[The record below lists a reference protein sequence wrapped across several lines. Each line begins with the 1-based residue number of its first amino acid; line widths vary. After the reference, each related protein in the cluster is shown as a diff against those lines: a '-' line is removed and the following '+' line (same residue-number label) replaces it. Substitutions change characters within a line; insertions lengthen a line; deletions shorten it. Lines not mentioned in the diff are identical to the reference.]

1 MSQSGQC
8 PALLIYEDGTGRLV
22 VTSDLPA
29 MLDEVSTRYLIG
41 DILID
46 RRGRVFELAYA
57 STPNLVVAALCDGR
71 APPIEV
77 TARYSDEDVDRLVMG
92 VVGLHADDLTKMQD
106 AIEFARSATW

>member
-1 MSQSGQC
+1 MSQSVQC

-46 RRGRVFELAYA
+46 RRELC
-57 STPNLVVAALCDGR
+57 SAALAEFD
-71 APPIEV
+71 EV
-77 TARYSDEDVDRLVMG
+77 VKAQSR
-92 VVGLHADDLTKMQD
+92 
-106 AIEFARSATW
+106 